1 MTASPDNTARPER
14 GGHLTTL
21 SAPFVTGE
29 NLETPA
35 AVREA
40 LAVLAW
46 YADEKNW
53 ESSDTSFFYG
63 CKIALDGCGRRAR
76 AALARLD
83 ETRKGAA

>member
-1 MTASPDNTARPER
+1 MAVPDGRSTRRAGRTNLDAPPLTGLPE
-14 GGHLTTL
+14 T
-21 SAPFVTGE
+21 PDV
-29 NLETPA
+29 PA

-53 ESSDTSFFYG
+53 ERPSVRVSSLSKAAFEEG
-63 CKIALDGCGRRAR
+63 ARAR

-83 ETRKGAA
+83 ETRKGVA